1 MSYWIGCRYSS
12 SSMWPVSAG
21 LLLRLA
27 TFVAFGA
34 AFGSWQVLL
43 PDLSRDVAPSPGAL
57 GAAISIGFVGS
68 LPVMLFGGRLVD
80 RFGTRRIGVV
90 AGVTFGGAEAALALT
105 GSYVA
110 LLVVLAVFYAA
121 SGAYDVAINAAA
133 IDWEAAR
140 RRRVM
145 TLVHAGFSGGAMV
158 GALVTGAA
166 LAVGAPYRAL
176 YVAAGG
182 VVWLVMLTWWVGAGR
197 DAPHRQTQVATA
209 PSIWRDHLLIGL
221 GVAAALAFII
231 EGAMESWSA
240 IYLRTALGLP
250 AVVGASGIALFHGA
264 MLTGRIGSLG
274 TQRLLGRRGALRI
287 GGAMAAVGMVFALL
301 TEIPAL
307 VVIGFGVVGLAVSA
321 AAPVALSLA
330 GEARPGQSGQ
340 ASSAVTVIGYS
351 GFLVGPAIVG
361 GVAQVTDLRLAL
373 GLVVIAAIGIGGIGQ
388 WLVRGVS
395 R

>member
-1 MSYWIGCRYSS
+1 
-12 SSMWPVSAG
+12 MWPVSAG

-27 TFVAFGA
+27 TFIAFGA
-34 AFGSWQVLL
+34 VFGVWQVLL
-43 PDLSRDVAPSPGAL
+43 PELSRDVAPSPGAL

-80 RFGTRRIGVV
+80 RFGARPIGVL
-90 AGVTFGGAEAALALT
+90 AGLAFGAAAAGLALT
-105 GSYVA
+105 TSYVA
-110 LLVVLAVFYAA
+110 LLVVLAIFYAA

-133 IDWEAAR
+133 IDWEAACSR
-140 RRRVM
+140 RIM

-166 LAVGAPYRAL
+166 LAGGAPYRAL
-176 YVAAGG
+176 YPLAAGAM
-182 VVWLVMLTWWVGAGR
+182 WLVMLAWWTRAGR
-197 DAPHRQTQVATA
+197 DVPHRPTQAGSA
-209 PSIWRDHLLIGL
+209 SSIWRDRLLIILGL
-221 GVAAALAFII
+221 AAALAFVV

-250 AVVGASGIALFHGA
+250 ALVGASGVALFHGA
-264 MLTGRIGSLG
+264 MLVGRLGSLG
-274 TQRLLGRRGALRI
+274 SQRLLGRRGTLRI
-287 GGAMAAVGMVFALL
+287 GGAVAAVGMLLALV
-301 TEIPAL
+301 TEVPLL
-307 VVIGFGVVGLAVSA
+307 VVIGFGIVGLAVSA

-340 ASSAVTVIGYS
+340 ASSAVTVIGYG
-351 GFLVGPAIVG
+351 GFVVGPAIIG
-361 GVAQVTDLRLAL
+361 GVAQLTDLRLAL
-373 GLVVIAAIGIGGIGQ
+373 GLVVVAAIGIAAIGQ

>member
-1 MSYWIGCRYSS
+1 
-12 SSMWPVSAG
+12 MWPVSAG

-34 AFGSWQVLL
+34 VFGVWQVLI
-43 PDLSRDVAPSPGAL
+43 PELSRDVAPTPGAL

-68 LPVMLFGGRLVD
+68 LPVMLLGGRLVD
-80 RFGTRRIGVV
+80 RFGTRRIGVL
-90 AGVTFGGAEAALALT
+90 AGLIFGAAAAALALA
-105 GSYVA
+105 GSYVV

-140 RRRVM
+140 GRRVM

-158 GALVTGAA
+158 GALATGAA
-166 LAVGAPYRAL
+166 LAADAPYRAL
-176 YVAAGG
+176 YPVAGAAM
-182 VVWLVMLTWWVGAGR
+182 WLVVLAWWVGANG
-197 DAPHRQTQVATA
+197 DAPHRPTQAA
-209 PSIWRDHLLIGL
+209 PGVSIWRDRLLIVL
-221 GVAAALAFII
+221 GVAAALAFVV

-264 MLTGRIGSLG
+264 MLAGRLGSLG
-274 TQRLLGRRGALRI
+274 TQRALGRRGALRV
-287 GGAMAAVGMVFALL
+287 GGAVAAVGMVGALL
-301 TEIPAL
+301 TDVPAL
-307 VVIGFGVVGLAVSA
+307 VVVGFGIVGLAVSA

-351 GFLVGPAIVG
+351 GFVVGPAIIG
-361 GVAQVTDLRLAL
+361 GIAQLTDLRLAL
-373 GLVVIAAIGIGGIGQ
+373 GLVVLASIGIAGIGQ
-388 WLVRGVS
+388 WLARGVS

>member
-1 MSYWIGCRYSS
+1 
-12 SSMWPVSAG
+12 MWPVSAG
-21 LLLRLA
+21 LPLRLA

-34 AFGSWQVLL
+34 AFGVWQVLV
-43 PDLSRDVAPSPGAL
+43 PELSRDVAPSPGAL

-80 RFGTRRIGVV
+80 RFGTRRIGAI
-90 AGVTFGGAEAALALT
+90 AGIIFGAAAAALALT

-121 SGAYDVAINAAA
+121 GGAYDVAINAAA

-140 RRRVM
+140 GRRLM

-158 GALVTGAA
+158 GAIATGAA
-166 LAVGAPYRAL
+166 LAAGAPYRGL
-176 YVAAGG
+176 YLAAGAIM
-182 VVWLVMLTWWVGAGR
+182 WLVIVAWWVGGGR
-197 DAPHRQTQVATA
+197 DAPHRPTQIATA
-209 PSIWRDHLLIGL
+209 SSIWRDRLLIVL
-221 GVAAALAFII
+221 GVAAALAFIV

-250 AVVGASGIALFHGA
+250 AIVGASGIALFHAA
-264 MLTGRIGSLG
+264 MLAGRLGSLG
-274 TQRLLGRRGALRI
+274 AQHLVGRRGTLRI
-287 GGAMAAVGMVFALL
+287 GGAVVVLGMVCALL
-301 TEIPAL
+301 TEVPVL
-307 VVIGFGVVGLAVSA
+307 VVIGFGIVGLAISA
-321 AAPVALSLA
+321 VAPIALSLA

-351 GFLVGPAIVG
+351 GFVVGPAIIG
-361 GVAQVTDLRLAL
+361 GVAQLSDLRLAL
-373 GLVVIAAIGIGGIGQ
+373 GLVVIAGIGIAGIGQ
-388 WLVRGVS
+388 ALVRGVS

>member
-1 MSYWIGCRYSS
+1 
-12 SSMWPVSAG
+12 MWPVSAG

-34 AFGSWQVLL
+34 VFGVWQVLL
-43 PDLSRDVAPSPGAL
+43 PELSRDVAPSPGAL
-57 GAAISIGFVGS
+57 GVAISIGFVGS

-80 RFGTRRIGVV
+80 RYGTRRIGVF
-90 AGVTFGGAEAALALT
+90 AGLAFGGAAATLALT
-105 GSYVA
+105 NSYLA
-110 LLVVLAVFYAA
+110 LLAVLAVFYAA

-140 RRRVM
+140 GRRMM
-145 TLVHAGFSGGAMV
+145 TLVHAGFSGGAMG

-166 LAVGAPYRAL
+166 LLAGAPYRAVYL
-176 YVAAGG
+176 AAGASM
-182 VVWLVMLTWWVGAGR
+182 WLVMAAWWIAAGR
-197 DAPHRQTQVATA
+197 DAPHRPAQLGSAR
-209 PSIWRDHLLIGL
+209 SIWHDRLLVMLGL
-221 GVAAALAFII
+221 VAALAFVV

-250 AVVGASGIALFHGA
+250 AVAGASGIALFHGA
-264 MLTGRIGSLG
+264 MLAGRLGSLA
-274 TQRLLGRRGALRI
+274 TQRVLGRRGSLRI
-287 GGAMAAVGMVFALL
+287 GGAVAAVGMAFALL
-301 TEIPAL
+301 TDVPAL
-307 VVIGFGVVGLAVSA
+307 VVVGFGIVGLAVSS

-351 GFLVGPAIVG
+351 GFVVGPAIIG
-361 GVAQVTDLRLAL
+361 GVAQVTNLRQAL
-373 GLVVIAAIGIGGIGQ
+373 GLVVLAGLGIAGIGQ
-388 WLVRGVS
+388 WLVRGIS